1 MAKEKKDKEEAKAAE
16 PEAPQEIRITQEQIA
31 ALYQSERAKF
41 ENIDARIR
49 SVQNAL
55 FEINAAISAVGEL
68 KDLKNE
74 TDILLPLGSGIHI
87 SAKIAPAQKIKM
99 SLAGNV
105 VLDIS
110 AEKAIADLGKHKE
123 DTEKYLIAL
132 RNDAAGIAG
141 NISSL
146 EGAIMA
152 AQQGQMQRQQQ
163 AKADF

>member
-1 MAKEKKDKEEAKAAE
+1 MAKEKKNKEEIKAAE
-16 PEAPQEIRITQEQIA
+16 PGVPQEIQITHEQIA

-55 FEINAAISAVGEL
+55 FEINAAISAINEI

-74 TDILLPLGSGIHI
+74 ADILIPLGSGIHI
-87 SAKIAPAQKIKM
+87 NTKIAPAQKMKM

-105 VLDIS
+105 VLDVS
-110 AEKAIADLGKHKE
+110 AEKAIADLGKRKE

-132 RNDAAGIAG
+132 RNDAANIAG

-146 EGAIMA
+146 ERAIMA
-152 AQQGQMQRQQQ
+152 AQQQRQQQ